1 MLERFERL
9 LLVLLAG
16 AVVAFAVAAF
26 VVVTLLLEYFG
37 NDTR

>member
-16 AVVAFAVAAF
+16 AVVTFAVAAL
-26 VVVTLLLEYFG
+26 VVVTLRLEYFG

>member
-1 MLERFERL
+1 MLENFERL

-16 AVVAFAVAAF
+16 AVVPFAVAAL
-26 VVVTLLLEYFG
+26 VVVTLLFEYFG